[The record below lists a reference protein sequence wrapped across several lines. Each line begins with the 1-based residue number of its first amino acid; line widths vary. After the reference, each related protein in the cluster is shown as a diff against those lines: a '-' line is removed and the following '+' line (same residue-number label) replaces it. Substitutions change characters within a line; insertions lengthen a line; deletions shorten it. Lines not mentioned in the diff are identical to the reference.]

1 LTDISLYSK
10 HSRSKVLIPQR
21 SDEVIHRQKL
31 IDLLHDSIHL
41 RVQIVEAPAGYG
53 KTTLL
58 ADFASDLD
66 ALTCW
71 YTMDVSDQ
79 DPRILLEGILESIRI
94 RFPDFGHLTESRLL
108 TFDSVS
114 NNTAQLV
121 EILAKEMQTDIP
133 EYFVLVLEDFHAITD
148 SPEARALLD
157 QFIGHAPD
165 NCHIIISSRIPV
177 ESPALTK
184 TTIRRLAARL
194 DRSHLSFTPVEVKEL
209 LDTRFHISSSEEL
222 AHKLVGD
229 TDGWILGILLS
240 MYNLQNGSPDTDLTR
255 FSQRDVFQYLT
266 TEIYER
272 QPPDVREFL
281 LASSIL
287 DEVSPDIL
295 DGLLGLPDCRR
306 LLSEVER
313 RNLFIFRTDG
323 AEKCYRYH
331 SLFREFLQAKLIAE
345 NHQYYSLLHYKAGRL
360 FEELQ
365 RWNEAINHFMLA
377 NKYQDTLRVIEAA
390 GQYFLDAGKWTTVA
404 KWIEAL
410 PTNIRLSEPDI
421 GLLHAQSLIYLGKTD
436 EAGRVLTY
444 LLGTVTDEEHWL
456 CRAKAFSWRSAAF
469 LLAGHFKEARKDV
482 TQAITIL
489 QQYDGPADIL
499 GEAYNRLSNICREQ
513 GQFKVALK
521 HLRHALKCYTSVFD
535 ISKIAEAH
543 NALGILY
550 ELVGNLTKANTH
562 FEHARQGYEKA
573 GNSGVLASVLCNIAS
588 IYQRRGQYDSA
599 LEMLRK
605 GLDKARETGYRRTEA
620 GILINMAEVLRD
632 LDSYEEALDKYHEG
646 LNLARQVMESYFV
659 AWAIAGI
666 GETYRLSGDRDKAEV
681 FIREAVSLSEE
692 QGQGYEAAMF
702 ATQLGIIAYERHDF
716 QTATSILNDCYT
728 RLSEIGDKDAS
739 AKACFHLAQASFL
752 AKKYDLAVSWLK
764 KVSALVDELGYDDF
778 LAVEARNATLLIQYG
793 VSKGVGGD
801 LFTHVMDKMRKRHD
815 MQMRQ
820 TPGMVPTISTSVPR
834 CDVEVYTLGETKVVV
849 NSHQIT
855 EAEWRSSRAKELF
868 FYLLFYAKLG
878 QTKEQITTALWP
890 DLSPARA
897 TSNFHINLYRARRA
911 VSPSVFILE
920 HGRYQLN
927 PDISIYSDVAEF
939 ERLISQAE
947 NLSNDIEEKIAH
959 FKQAIHLYRGQF
971 MMGFYNE
978 WTEQRRRELED
989 QYLRTL
995 SSLAI
1000 INENQSDY
1008 KTAVELLEKYLD
1020 INPYHEEVY
1029 HKIIKYQLARGD
1041 KVAAE
1046 QVYWRYARTFTTE
1059 MGLNPQIEMKDLD
1072 RSILMSE

>member
-1 LTDISLYSK
+1 MTDTSLYSK
-10 HSRSKVLIPQR
+10 HSRAKVLIPQK
-21 SDEVIHRQKL
+21 SDEVIHRQRL

-41 RVQIVEAPAGYG
+41 RVQIVEAPPGYG

-58 ADFASDLD
+58 ADFVSELD
-66 ALTCW
+66 ASTCW

-79 DPRILLEGILESIRI
+79 DPRILLEGILESVRLQ
-94 RFPDFGHLTESRLL
+94 FPDFGHLTESRLRAV
-108 TFDSVS
+108 DSVS
-114 NNTAQLV
+114 SNTAQLAD
-121 EILAKEMQTDIP
+121 ILAKEMHTDIP
-133 EYFVLVLEDFHAITD
+133 EYFVLVWEDFHAITD
-148 SPEARALLD
+148 SPEARALVDHLID
-157 QFIGHAPD
+157 YAPE
-165 NCHIIISSRIPV
+165 NCHIIISSRSPV
-177 ESPALTK
+177 ESPALAK
-184 TTIRRLAARL
+184 TTIKRLVARL
-194 DRSHLSFTPVEVKEL
+194 DRSHLSFTPTEVEEL
-209 LDTRFHISSSEEL
+209 LDTRFHISLSEEL
-222 AHKLVGD
+222 ARKLVDD
-229 TDGWILGILLS
+229 TDGWIVGILLS
-240 MYNLQNGSPDTDLTR
+240 AYNLQSGSPGTDVTK

-266 TEIYER
+266 AEIYER
-272 QPPDVREFL
+272 QPPDVQEFL

-287 DEVSPDIL
+287 DDVSPDIL

-331 SLFREFLQAKLIAE
+331 SLFREFLQAKLMAE

-365 RWNEAINHFMLA
+365 RWNEAVTHFVFA
-377 NKYQDTLRVIEAA
+377 NKYQDTLRVIKAA
-390 GQYFLDAGKWTTVA
+390 GQYFLDAGKWATVA

-410 PTNIRLSEPDI
+410 PPNIRLSEPDI

-444 LLGTVTDEEHWL
+444 LLGAVKDEEHWL
-456 CRAKAFSWRSAAF
+456 CRAKALSWRSAAF
-469 LLAGHFKEARKDV
+469 RLAGHFKEARKDV
-482 TQAITIL
+482 TQAIAIL
-489 QQYDGPADIL
+489 QQYDGPADTL
-499 GEAYNRLSNICREQ
+499 GEAYNRLAYICKEQ
-513 GQFKVALK
+513 GQFEVALK
-521 HLRHALKCYTSVFD
+521 HLRRALRCYTSIFNT
-535 ISKIAEAH
+535 SKMAEVH
-543 NALGILY
+543 NVLGIVY
-550 ELVGNLTKANTH
+550 KLTGDLTRANTH
-562 FEHARQGYEKA
+562 FEHARQAYERA
-573 GNSGVLASVLCNIAS
+573 GNSGALASVLCNIAN

-599 LEMLRK
+599 LKMLRRA
-605 GLDKARETGYRRTEA
+605 LDKAQETGYLRTEA

-659 AWAIAGI
+659 AWATAGM

-681 FIREAVSLSEE
+681 LIRGAISLSEE

-702 ATQLGIIAYERHDF
+702 AIQLGIIAYERYDF
-716 QTATSILNDCYT
+716 QTAMSVLNDCYT

-739 AKACFHLAQASFL
+739 ARACLHLAQASFL
-752 AKKYDLAVSWLK
+752 TKKYDLAVSWLK

-801 LFTHVMDKMRKRHD
+801 LFTRVMDKMRKRHS
-815 MQMRQ
+815 MQIKRA
-820 TPGMVPTISTSVPR
+820 TGMVPTISTCVPR
-834 CDVEVYTLGETKVVV
+834 CDVEVYTLGETKVIV
-849 NSHQIT
+849 NSRQVT
-855 EAEWRSSRAKELF
+855 ETEWRSSRAMELF
-868 FYLLFYAKLG
+868 IYLLCHGRLG

-911 VSPSVFILE
+911 VSPSVFTLE
-920 HGRYQLN
+920 QGHYQLN

-939 ERLISQAE
+939 ERLISQSE
-947 NLSNDIEEKIAH
+947 NLSDDIQEKAAH
-959 FKQAIHLYRGQF
+959 LKQAIHLYRGQF
-971 MMGFYNE
+971 MVGFYNE
-978 WTEQRRRELED
+978 WTEQRRREIED

-1000 INENQSDY
+1000 IRENHSDY
-1008 KTAVELLEKYLD
+1008 KTAIELLEKYLD

-1029 HKIIKYQLARGD
+1029 HKIIKLHLARGD

-1046 QVYWRYARTFTTE
+1046 QVYWRYAHTFTTE
-1059 MGLNPQIEMKDLD
+1059 MGLAPRIEMENTDWG
-1072 RSILMSE
+1072 ILMTE